1 MKYIAQALLGLGVA
15 VYFYRTI
22 KAALDEP
29 PEETRVYSDYAA
41 KVLDLEDSWFDSP
54 EPEDCNG

>member
-15 VYFYRTI
+15 VYIYRTVK
-22 KAALDEP
+22 KALNEP

-41 KVLDLEDSWFDSP
+41 QVLDLEDSWFDSP
-54 EPEDCNG
+54 EDYNG